1 MDLSTFSEMVDRFTA
16 SLTPKERELLEKRFV
31 EPRAA
36 FDFGQKRVPYQKHVT
51 FPRVK
56 RGRGQRKNRRDR
68 MGRVKHVAHLLAN
81 ALLGAARR
89 GAETNLRLDRIA

>member
-36 FDFGQKRVPYQKHVT
+36 FDFVQKRVPYQKHVT

-56 RGRGQRKNRRDR
+56 RGRGQRKNRRNR
-68 MGRVKHVAHLLAN
+68 AGREKHEACMMVD
-81 ALLGAARR
+81 ALTRAARTA
-89 GAETNLRLDRIA
+89 AETSLRLDRIV